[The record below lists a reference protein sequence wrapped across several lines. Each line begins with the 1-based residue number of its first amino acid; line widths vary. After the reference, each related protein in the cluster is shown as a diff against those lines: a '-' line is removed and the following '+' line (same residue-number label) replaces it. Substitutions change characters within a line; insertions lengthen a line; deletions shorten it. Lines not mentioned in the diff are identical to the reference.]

1 MACGHDALEQRLTM
15 FADRPL
21 PLARFGHLKRRSV
34 RVPQDDVE
42 AFAARKGDVKQL
54 KLGVLGQP
62 MEQGRGSFP
71 DLLEALHREGPEVHV
86 EHHKVVQ
93 QHGCWLGVVTES
105 WEVDRIQP
113 RRG

>member
-54 KLGVLGQP
+54 SLVCWVNQWS
-62 MEQGRGSFP
+62 R
-71 DLLEALHREGPEVHV
+71 AEVR
-86 EHHKVVQ
+86 
-93 QHGCWLGVVTES
+93 S
-105 WEVDRIQP
+105 
-113 RRG
+113 